1 MKNGRFTVE
10 YETKRGIKQIH
21 FIERNFPR
29 INGISKELTDVVQNT
44 RYTMSTTRL
53 SDRIKAETCESC
65 GRSNTTIH
73 MHHVKRLK
81 NLREKSN
88 KSYLEQQMIARNRKT
103 IALCKGCHL
112 KRHKGEI

>member
-1 MKNGRFTVE
+1 MSEREEITMFGTGLGFGSSLKSARVAD
-10 YETKRGIKQIH
+10 QI
-21 FIERNFPR
+21 
-29 INGISKELTDVVQNT
+29 D
-44 RYTMSTTRL
+44 
-53 SDRIKAETCESC
+53 AETCELC
-65 GRSNTTIH
+65 GRNNTLIH

-103 IALCKGCHL
+103 IALCKECHI